1 MPNLSRSGVV
11 INPDLVVAATR
22 VNGAKSILRD
32 LAAGPS
38 PYNQVKLKVFHGRI
52 ENFLDYGT

>member
-22 VNGAKSILRD
+22 VNGAKSILKD
-32 LAAGPS
+32 LAAGPFS
-38 PYNQVKLKVFHGRI
+38 YNQIKLKVFHGRI
-52 ENFLDYGT
+52 ENFFYYGT